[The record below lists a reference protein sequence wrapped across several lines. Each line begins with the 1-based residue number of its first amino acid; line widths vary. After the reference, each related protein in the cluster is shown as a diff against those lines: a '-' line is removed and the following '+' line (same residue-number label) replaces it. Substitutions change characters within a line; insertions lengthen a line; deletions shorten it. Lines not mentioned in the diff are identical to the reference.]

1 MKKTFVTNLA
11 LLVFLNLLVKPYW
24 IFGIDRVVQN
34 TVGTENYGV
43 YAALFSL
50 SIILNIILDMGI
62 TNFNNKNIAQHNQLL
77 RKYFS
82 NIVVLKFSLGV
93 VYAIIACTGGAFL
106 GFSAIK
112 FHLFAFLI
120 LNQFLLSFILYLRSN
135 ISGLYMYKTDSV
147 ISVVDRLLMIG
158 LCGILLFLH
167 PKDFKIEWFVYAQ
180 TISYSA
186 TALIA
191 FLIVYSKAKFF
202 KISFDFTFLLLI
214 LKQSYPFALLV
225 LLMGLYTRMD
235 MVMVEHMLPNGAEQA
250 GVYAQAFRILDAVSM
265 FAYLFATLLLPMFSK
280 MLKAKESVAQLTKL
294 SFILLIIPTLAFVI
308 GTWHYGWELMHLMY
322 KEHFDQSTH
331 IFKILIVGFIPVAT
345 SYIFGTLL
353 TANNSLK
360 YLNIIA
366 FSGMLMNF
374 VLNLIFIPKFGA
386 YGAAI
391 VSVSTQFI
399 TVALQMYL
407 SKRIFSFPFRIIP
420 TIQLILYIAIN
431 IAVFQLLKGKLL
443 NNWIYEMVLIMGI
456 GFVSAFAIGILRIK
470 DLIAIVKEVE

>member
-82 NIVVLKFSLGV
+82 NIVVLKFSLGL
-93 VYAIIACTGGAFL
+93 VYAIIACTVGAFL

-120 LNQFLLSFILYLRSN
+120 LNQFLLSLILYLRSN

-202 KISFDFTFLLLI
+202 KISFDFTFLLVI

-250 GVYAQAFRILDAVSM
+250 GVYAQAIRI
-265 FAYLFATLLLPMFSK
+265 
-280 MLKAKESVAQLTKL
+280 
-294 SFILLIIPTLAFVI
+294 
-308 GTWHYGWELMHLMY
+308 
-322 KEHFDQSTH
+322 
-331 IFKILIVGFIPVAT
+331 
-345 SYIFGTLL
+345 
-353 TANNSLK
+353 
-360 YLNIIA
+360 
-366 FSGMLMNF
+366 
-374 VLNLIFIPKFGA
+374 
-386 YGAAI
+386 
-391 VSVSTQFI
+391 
-399 TVALQMYL
+399 
-407 SKRIFSFPFRIIP
+407 
-420 TIQLILYIAIN
+420 
-431 IAVFQLLKGKLL
+431 
-443 NNWIYEMVLIMGI
+443 
-456 GFVSAFAIGILRIK
+456 
-470 DLIAIVKEVE
+470 